1 MEVEYKNIKSYDDIN
16 KINEQLLKENEY
28 LKNKVAEQKKQLEEI
43 TQELKE
49 FNVML
54 EDEINERTKTEDALK
69 ESERQFRYSIEE
81 APVPMMLYTEDG
93 EIKKINRTW
102 TDITGY
108 TISDIPTIY
117 KWAEAAG
124 ILINDLKGNYTSR
137 LFNLEKRQDDG
148 EYSIKIK
155 SGSIRIWNFFS
166 AYIGNMQ
173 DGHKLLIKV
182 AIDITERKQMEEL
195 RRNVLEERRKL
206 YEIKEYDRIKTEF
219 FSNISHEL
227 RTPINVIFS
236 ALQVHDINLKRCS
249 FENKSI
255 DKYKYTKIM
264 KQNCYRLLRLVNNI
278 IDITKIDSGY
288 FDMNEYNIDIINLI
302 ENITL
307 SVSDYI
313 ENKGLSLIFDTS
325 VEEKIIACD
334 PEKIERIILNI
345 LSNAVKFTPKGEK
358 LWSI

>member
-148 EYSIKIK
+148 EY
-155 SGSIRIWNFFS
+155 
-166 AYIGNMQ
+166 
-173 DGHKLLIKV
+173 
-182 AIDITERKQMEEL
+182 
-195 RRNVLEERRKL
+195 
-206 YEIKEYDRIKTEF
+206 
-219 FSNISHEL
+219 
-227 RTPINVIFS
+227 P
-236 ALQVHDINLKRCS
+236 
-249 FENKSI
+249 
-255 DKYKYTKIM
+255 
-264 KQNCYRLLRLVNNI
+264 
-278 IDITKIDSGY
+278 
-288 FDMNEYNIDIINLI
+288 
-302 ENITL
+302 
-307 SVSDYI
+307 
-313 ENKGLSLIFDTS
+313 
-325 VEEKIIACD
+325 
-334 PEKIERIILNI
+334 
-345 LSNAVKFTPKGEK
+345 
-358 LWSI
+358 